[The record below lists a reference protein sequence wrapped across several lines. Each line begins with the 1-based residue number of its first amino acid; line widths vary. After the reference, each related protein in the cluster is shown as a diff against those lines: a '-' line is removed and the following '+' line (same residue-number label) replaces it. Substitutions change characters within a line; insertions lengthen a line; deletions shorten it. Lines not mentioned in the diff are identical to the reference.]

1 MEKLQQI
8 LGTETPAAAA
18 EGAAA
23 VPPAVTEGE
32 GAAEGAA
39 AAPAPPPELREV
51 EQPLFEEPR
60 PKGWFSRMKE
70 KLTGG
75 EGVPLDESGNP
86 ETSPDAVSPIYRY
99 TPDGAPPDS
108 GGE

>member
-1 MEKLQQI
+1 
-8 LGTETPAAAA
+8 
-18 EGAAA
+18 
-23 VPPAVTEGE
+23 
-32 GAAEGAA
+32 
-39 AAPAPPPELREV
+39 
-51 EQPLFEEPR
+51 
-60 PKGWFSRMKE
+60 MKQ

-75 EGVPLDESGNP
+75 EGMPLDESGNP